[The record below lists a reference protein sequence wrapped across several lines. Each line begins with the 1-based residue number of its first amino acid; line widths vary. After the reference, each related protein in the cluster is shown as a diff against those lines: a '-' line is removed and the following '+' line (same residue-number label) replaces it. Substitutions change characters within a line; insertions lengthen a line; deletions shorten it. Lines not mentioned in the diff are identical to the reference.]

1 MDRDTLFKHLAE
13 HYALVPDTDWWQHR
27 QSRKWVL
34 THSAVQKIAYQE
46 TPEGYVI
53 QVPGRSDIDWI
64 KKGDAAEGG
73 MHGPEVVI
81 GAEFRLMTT
90 SGKVIRKVY
99 AIGEANCNNVNK
111 SLAYPWAMAW
121 KRMFDRG
128 VLDVLAFASHGFY
141 SAEEADTF
149 NDPSQRVSVKQEA
162 APTPAP
168 VAPAPQPVAP
178 QAAAPKAP
186 QPRAPEPRA
195 PEPKAPPKKVEAQGD
210 DVVSF
215 VEFHGGN
222 VSKSE
227 ICNHMGWEPAS
238 FLSRIKPLIDSG
250 ALIRTGQKR
259 GTRYSVA
266 KGGASCPAPPAPISA
281 PLTQQEYHVI
291 WRDVSER
298 LRSFGMSQLVISRI
312 VREVTG
318 HESAI
323 AAHQNGSLTKE
334 SVDKIFALGQRWS
347 ASINQ
352 EGGITH
358 GL

>member
-1 MDRDTLFKHLAE
+1 MDRDTLFKSLAE
-13 HYALVPDTDWWQHR
+13 HYVLEPDKDWWQHR

-53 QVPGRSDIDWI
+53 HVPGRSDIDWI

-111 SLAYPWAMAW
+111 SLPYPWAMAW

-149 NDPSQRVSVKQEA
+149 NDPSQRVSVKQEV

-210 DVVSF
+210 DELIRFITANGVVSK
-215 VEFHGGN
+215 GD
-222 VSKSE
+222 

-238 FLSRIKPLIDSG
+238 FLGRINPLVDSG
-250 ALIRTGQKR
+250 VLIRTGQKR
-259 GTRYSVA
+259 GTKYSMAQEGVA
-266 KGGASCPAPPAPISA
+266 PSTPSSL
-281 PLTQQEYHVI
+281 PLTQQEYHVV

-334 SVDKIFALGQRWS
+334 SVDKIFALGQEWS
-347 ASINQ
+347 SSTNSG
-352 EGGITH
+352 GGITH